1 MFDPCGHATAR
12 RMKAEV
18 ETPRNRVL
26 LLLLLA
32 YIFNFIDRNILGVLA
47 VPIRA
52 DFGLSDTA
60 LGSLGVA
67 FGLFYAV
74 AAVPIGWIADRKGR
88 VGIIAA
94 AVTVWS
100 LFTAACGM
108 VQTYAQLIVARMGVA
123 VGEAGGVAPSYALI
137 SDYFP
142 KSQRAR
148 ALAAFS
154 FGIPIGSAL
163 GIFFGGWIAGHFS
176 WRAAFLIVG
185 LAGLPVAILIRSMI
199 AEPSRPDAVPA
210 TVKEPLLAARTLL
223 AIPSFWL
230 LSLGAAAGSIPGYGF
245 IFWLPS
251 FFNRSFALPIEQVG
265 WFYGSIVLVG
275 GLAGTWLGGWVG
287 DRAGPQRPGIYALIP
302 AACFLIAIPLF
313 AIGLFAESLVAA
325 WIVFALAQMLTLAW
339 LGPVVSAIQQIVE
352 PPLRATASASFLF
365 INNLIGIAGG
375 IYALGWMS
383 DALKAAHGADS
394 LRYSILYALAFY
406 ALSAAIYLA
415 AAAKLPAD
423 IRMNDSA
430 N

>member
-1 MFDPCGHATAR
+1 MQAQAQ
-12 RMKAEV
+12 
-18 ETPRNRVL
+18 TPRNRVL

-52 DFGLSDTA
+52 EFGLSDTA

-74 AAVPIGWIADRKGR
+74 AAVPLGWLADRRGR
-88 VGIIAA
+88 VGIIAS
-94 AVTVWS
+94 AVAVWS
-100 LFTAACGM
+100 LFTAVCGL
-108 VQTYAQLIVARMGVA
+108 VQTYAQLVAARMGVA

-142 KSQRAR
+142 KGPRAR
-148 ALAAFS
+148 ALAIFS
-154 FGIPIGSAL
+154 FGIPVGSAL
-163 GIFFGGWIAGHFS
+163 GIFFGGWIAGHLS

-185 LAGLPVAILIRSMI
+185 LAGLPVALLIRLMI
-199 AEPSRPDAVPA
+199 GEPVRSHPVESAR
-210 TVKEPLLAARTLL
+210 TEPLQAARTLL

-251 FFNRSFALPIEQVG
+251 YFNRSLALPVEQVG

-287 DRAGPQRPGIYALIP
+287 DRSGPQRPGTYALIP
-302 AACFLIAIPLF
+302 AACFVLAIPLF
-313 AIGLFAESLVAA
+313 ALALFTKSLVVA
-325 WIVFALAQMLTLAW
+325 WILFTLAQMLTLAW

-383 DALKAAHGADS
+383 DAMKAVHGADS
-394 LRYSILYALAFY
+394 LRYSILYALGFY
-406 ALSAAIYLA
+406 ALSAGIYLA

-423 IRMNDSA
+423 VRMNDPA
-430 N
+430 I